1 MFLCESSSRNEESC
15 SAYKSPCF
23 FPWLSPGET
32 TSGCKMKLVVN
43 MLMGTFVAGLAESL
57 ALADK
62 VGLDQDALLQ
72 ILDLSVM
79 SCPLVRSKGQGKTE
93 H

>member
-1 MFLCESSSRNEESC
+1 
-15 SAYKSPCF
+15 
-23 FPWLSPGET
+23 
-32 TSGCKMKLVVN
+32 
-43 MLMGTFVAGLAESL
+43 MLMGTCVAGLAESL

-79 SCPLVRSKGQGKTE
+79 SCPLIRAKGQGEQWHILDILSMGDAHGKRGVVG
-93 H
+93 

>member
-1 MFLCESSSRNEESC
+1 
-15 SAYKSPCF
+15 
-23 FPWLSPGET
+23 
-32 TSGCKMKLVVN
+32 MKLVVN